1 MWESSSLGVSLQ
13 ASGLQYCDV
22 REGTG
27 EEPFK
32 GQTIK
37 CVSSVF
43 VRFRGWEKGSA
54 VLKLRGLL
62 ERARAHYTGKLA
74 SNGRKFDSS
83 YDRGSPLQFK
93 VVHRLLARR
102 TSSTPRAVSEPKRVA
117 YQVGAG
123 AVIKGWDDG
132 ILGAEVRTL
141 PDIQPKRAPLRVLG
155 GDRRLVVGGHAGDPT
170 DEGGRGAKAH
180 HPV

>member
-43 VRFRGWEKGSA
+43 VRFRGWEKGICSA
-54 VLKLRGLL
+54 EAEGATGARQGALHGQARLK
-62 ERARAHYTGKLA
+62 
-74 SNGRKFDSS
+74 
-83 YDRGSPLQFK
+83 
-93 VVHRLLARR
+93 R
-102 TSSTPRAVSEPKRVA
+102 T
-117 YQVGAG
+117 QV
-123 AVIKGWDDG
+123 
-132 ILGAEVRTL
+132 R
-141 PDIQPKRAPLRVLG
+141 
-155 GDRRLVVGGHAGDPT
+155 
-170 DEGGRGAKAH
+170 
-180 HPV
+180 